1 MSSYITKNNIFLLH
15 QGSKLSRTI
24 IILLLITMT
33 ILNKFRIC
41 SLRQIIRLFL
51 SKNELF
57 TQNMTM
63 GSKVCLDLKLKLITF
78 FQ

>member
-1 MSSYITKNNIFLLH
+1 
-15 QGSKLSRTI
+15 
-24 IILLLITMT
+24 MT